1 ASGTGETK
9 PAPPLRRPFP
19 QVAKRPAALKDQ
31 TDGPFLQKRHRSR
44 KTPQS
49 FGQRKRSHA
58 IRAANDKTSAI
69 TKLPHGL
76 CPFFPLRIVAFA
88 ETGTVDGRGLRAQL
102 RRFFDRAE
110 NGPRRNEHEQVLGHL
125 WQSRQVRIT
134 FIVKYLRIVRID
146 QIDFARELRRLEVA
160 INTRRPAPLG

>member
-1 ASGTGETK
+1 GHGEGNRESRADY
-9 PAPPLRRPFP
+9 PCDA
-19 QVAKRPAALKDQ
+19 VANRPAALKDQ
-31 TDGPFLQKRHRSR
+31 TDWSFLQKRHGSR

-58 IRAANDKTSAI
+58 IRAANDKTGAI
-69 TKLPHGL
+69 AQFPHG
-76 CPFFPLRIVAFA
+76 PPSFFPLRIVAFA
-88 ETGTVDGRGLRAQL
+88 ETGAVDGRGLRAQL

-110 NGPRRNEHEQVLGHL
+110 NGPRRNEHQQVLGHL

-146 QIDFARELRRLEVA
+146 QIDFAWELRRLEIA